1 MPKMPK
7 VPKMPKIMAFYLIS
21 KWKVQCTLGS
31 ESICDGYKEICERT

>member
-1 MPKMPK
+1 MPKVSKVPK

-31 ESICDGYKEICERT
+31 LVVRINL